1 MIKSVFRTSEEKEE
15 GNSEEWRRCGLCS
28 RLVASVEKRNQDY
41 AKIIIH
47 MRYEKYQ
54 ST

>member
-15 GNSEEWRRCGLCS
+15 GKSEEWRRWCGFCS
-28 RLVASVEKRNQDY
+28 LFASVGNRNQDY
-41 AKIIIH
+41 AKIKIH